1 MSLVKKASG
10 LGRGLS
16 ELLGEIAPPPQAMEN
31 GAAAPL
37 TGAKK
42 LPIEIIHPNKTQP
55 RRYFRE
61 SALQELED
69 SIREKGVLQAIMVR
83 PSPSE
88 PGLYEIVAGE
98 RRWRAAQRVPLHEMP
113 VVVREL
119 SDQEV
124 LELALVENIQRQDL
138 NPIEEADSYRRL
150 ISEFGHSQ
158 ERLGEVVG
166 KSRSHVANLMR
177 LLDLPDDVKA
187 LMIDG
192 KLGMGHARALIGVVG
207 AKKLADEI
215 VAGDLSV
222 RQVEAMVRAA
232 KAAVAGVKPHSG
244 KHSVRDMGK
253 DPDTVALERDVS
265 SALGMAISIS
275 FTGNKGT
282 ATIAYNSLDELDEL
296 CQRLCAPVSGR

>member
-1 MSLVKKASG
+1 MSLNKKPSG
-10 LGRGLS
+10 LGRGLT
-16 ELLGEIAPPPQAMEN
+16 ELLGEMASPTP
-31 GAAAPL
+31 AADTVGTL
-37 TGAKK
+37 SVVGTKR

-55 RRYFRE
+55 RRYFKE

-158 ERLGEVVG
+158 ERLAEVVG

-177 LLDLPDDVKA
+177 LLELPDDVKA
-187 LMIDG
+187 LMTDG
-192 KLGMGHARALIGVVG
+192 KLGMGHARALIGVAG
-207 AKKLADEI
+207 AKKMADEI
-215 VAGDLSV
+215 IAGDLSV

-232 KAAVAGVKPHSG
+232 KTGSATVAPRG
-244 KHSVRDMGK
+244 SVHALTNSSK
-253 DPDTVALERDVS
+253 DPDTLALERDVS
-265 SALGMAISIS
+265 NALGMPVSIS
-275 FTGNKGT
+275 FTGTKGT
-282 ATIAYNSLDELDEL
+282 ATIVYGSLDELDEL

>member
-1 MSLVKKASG
+1 MSLGKKASG

-16 ELLGEIAPPPQAMEN
+16 ELLGEIARPEPAPESGGATSAN
-31 GAAAPL
+31 GSRR
-37 TGAKK
+37 

-55 RRYFRE
+55 RRYFKE

-113 VVVREL
+113 VVVRDL
-119 SDQEV
+119 SDQDV

-138 NPIEEADSYRRL
+138 NPIEEAESYRRL
-150 ISEFGHSQ
+150 IAEFGHSQ

-166 KSRSHVANLMR
+166 KSRSHIANLMR
-177 LLDLPDDVKA
+177 LLDLPVDVKA

-192 KLGMGHARALIGVVG
+192 KLGMGHARALIGVTD
-207 AKKLADEI
+207 AKKIADEI
-215 VAGDLSV
+215 IKNDLSV
-222 RQVEAMVRAA
+222 RQVEALVRAA
-232 KAAVAGVKPHSG
+232 KTGSVAARPRTG
-244 KHSVRDMGK
+244 KDSGK
-253 DPDTVALERDVS
+253 DPDTLALERDITS
-265 SALGMAISIS
+265 SLGMPVTIIFSGS
-275 FTGNKGT
+275 KGT
-282 ATIAYNSLDELDEL
+282 ATIAYASLDELDEL
-296 CQRLCAPVSGR
+296 CQRLTTPISGR